1 MLSSGARLAAREST
15 KDDGSLA
22 RPGYLAQLVAE
33 CTATTTPPDAKLQ
46 CVAHLANF
54 GYDPINYMHLLRLNV
69 LDLFVDVLDE
79 ALQSP
84 SATEMTTSFARL
96 AMQGICNVAA
106 DPRFQVLLMQNDAL
120 PLVVAASQVE
130 DKATRVS
137 GLTTLFFLLDAP
149 PNVVPEAALRKDAS
163 IHAVVAVA
171 ARASETVIANTGQAF
186 LSRCAELAADDA
198 LDEAAMAR

>member
-1 MLSSGARLAAREST
+1 MLSSRARLAARESA
-15 KDDGSLA
+15 KDGSLA

-33 CTATTTPPDAKLQ
+33 CTDAATTPDAKLQ

-84 SATEMTTSFARL
+84 KATEMTTSFARL

-120 PLVVAASQVE
+120 PLLAAAIQVE
-130 DKATRVS
+130 DRATRVS

-163 IHAVVAVA
+163 IHAIVAVA
-171 ARASETVIANTGQAF
+171 AQSTETVVANTAQAF
-186 LSRCAELAADDA
+186 LSRCAEVAVEDDA
-198 LDEAAMAR
+198 TDESTMAR